1 MEMKVFKVH
10 YKIMENNTTVMSVTD
25 YSTDLDYLMERVKN
39 HVTQS
44 FKGNKELGKID
55 VKEIDGIEEALKH
68 VRKDYRKYGTL
79 AVFHGILNVYQEEAD
94 EKMKD

>member
-44 FKGNKELGKID
+44 FKGYKELGKID